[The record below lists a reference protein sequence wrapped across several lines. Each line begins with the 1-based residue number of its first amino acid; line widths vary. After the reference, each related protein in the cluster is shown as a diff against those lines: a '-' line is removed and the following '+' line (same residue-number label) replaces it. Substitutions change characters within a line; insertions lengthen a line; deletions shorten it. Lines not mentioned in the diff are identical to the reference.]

1 MKKIFLFF
9 VSALSAVLLL
19 NGVAY
24 AHKASAAKDFH
35 VKQGILVPGVLFNG
49 GDFPAFTTGK
59 IKALSVIIRLSGPGF
74 LPHKYSAYKD
84 CKIITEGYGS
94 LSSERVYLRTVT
106 LSCVVRG
113 GKGHISAPIKGYIV
127 GEHGKVGLRGK
138 VITKSVKGEKLIP
151 FIKIF
156 PGRKVN
162 VVFSGNK

>member
-24 AHKASAAKDFH
+24 AHKASASKDFRI
-35 VKQGILVPGVLFNG
+35 KQGILAPGVLLTG

-59 IKALSVIIRLSGPGF
+59 IKALPVTIRLSGSGF
-74 LPHKYSAYKD
+74 LPHKYSRYKD
-84 CKIITEGYGS
+84 CKVLAEGYGS
-94 LSSERVYLRTVT
+94 LSSERVYIRTVT
-106 LSCVVRG
+106 LSCIVKNG
-113 GKGHISAPIKGYIV
+113 YGHIPSPIKGYIV

-162 VVFSGNK
+162 VVFFRK